1 MYGREYDGK
10 VLSFEPSG
18 ALMQGTLVMRDR
30 ETDSWW
36 SIMTGRALGGTLEG
50 SRLRE
55 LPVGEKVTWGEW
67 RRRHPD
73 TKVLSVD
80 GVEHDPRNPYA
91 DYFESART
99 FRRIQAKDRR
109 LPAKAPI
116 FAFRLGETPYAV
128 PFETLEGGAVLP
140 VADGVVFAWRRRG
153 APLFEGTEAYLLRD
167 RSPGDVTF
175 ADGSWHAEGATFDPE
190 RGWRREDG
198 GVPDGIERLAGFD
211 TFWYSWSNTNP
222 HVVLLGARD

>member
-1 MYGREYDGK
+1 MYGREYEGK

-36 SIMTGRALGGTLEG
+36 SIMTGRALGGALEG
-50 SRLRE
+50 ERLRE

-73 TKVLSVD
+73 TKVLSID
-80 GVEHDPRNPYA
+80 GVEHDPENPYEG
-91 DYFESART
+91 YFESDRT
-99 FRRIQAKDRR
+99 FRRIEARDTR

-116 FAFRLGETPYAV
+116 FAFRVGETAYAV
-128 PFETLEGGAVLP
+128 PFEAIEGGAVLP
-140 VADGVVFAWRRRG
+140 AEGGAVFAWRRRG
-153 APLFEGTEAYLLRD
+153 AELFEGTRAWRLAGRD
-167 RSPGDVTF
+167 ASDVRFVDGAWRAPG
-175 ADGSWHAEGATFDPE
+175 GASFDPE
-190 RGWRREDG
+190 HPEAGWSGEN
-198 GVPDGIERLAGFD
+198 VERLAGFD